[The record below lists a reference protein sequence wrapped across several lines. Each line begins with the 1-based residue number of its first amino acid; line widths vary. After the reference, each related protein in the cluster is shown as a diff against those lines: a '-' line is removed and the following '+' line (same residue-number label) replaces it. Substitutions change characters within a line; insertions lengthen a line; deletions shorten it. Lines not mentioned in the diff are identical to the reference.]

1 MVRPT
6 QDEIAEADKRAYAVF
21 AVAEFLR
28 QYVLARCRMEMTK
41 LTSSVWQ
48 CVVFRLEGQRYALRL
63 TQVEHVV
70 SMVAVSP
77 LPETPAVVVGVINHR
92 GSVVPV
98 LDLRPRLGLPRRE
111 FGLTDHLLLG
121 RTSRRMLALPV
132 DEVLGVTEVPA
143 EDAVAPSTL
152 LPGVGYVTGIV
163 ALADGLL
170 FIHDLEALLSM
181 DEERRLIE
189 AMDDKEA
196 DQ

>member
-1 MVRPT
+1 MKPT
-6 QDEIAEADKRAYAVF
+6 SPA
-21 AVAEFLR
+21 
-28 QYVLARCRMEMTK
+28 
-41 LTSSVWQ
+41 WQ
-48 CVVFRLEGQRYALRL
+48 FVVFRLEGQRYALHL
-63 TQVEHVV
+63 SQVERVV

-77 LPETPAVVVGVINHR
+77 LPETPAVVAGVINYR

-98 LDLRPRLGLPRRE
+98 FDLRPRFGFPPRE
-111 FGLTDHLLLG
+111 FGLSDHLLLG

-132 DEVLGVTEVPA
+132 DEVLGVNEVPV
-143 EDAVAPSTL
+143 EDTLAPSTL

-181 DEERRLIE
+181 DEERRLTE
-189 AMDDKEA
+189 AIDDDEV

>member
-1 MVRPT
+1 MKP
-6 QDEIAEADKRAYAVF
+6 
-21 AVAEFLR
+21 
-28 QYVLARCRMEMTK
+28 
-41 LTSSVWQ
+41 TSSVWQ
-48 CVVFRLEGQRYALRL
+48 CVVFRLEGQRYALDL
-63 TQVEHVV
+63 SQVERVV

-77 LPETPAVVVGVINHR
+77 LPETPAVVVGVINYR

-98 LDLRPRLGLPRRE
+98 LDLRPRLGFPPRE

-132 DEVLGVTEVPA
+132 DEVLGVNEVRV
-143 EDAVAPSTL
+143 EDTLAPSTL

-181 DEERRLIE
+181 DEERRLTE
-189 AMDDKEA
+189 AMDDNEVNE
-196 DQ
+196 

>member
-1 MVRPT
+1 
-6 QDEIAEADKRAYAVF
+6 
-21 AVAEFLR
+21 
-28 QYVLARCRMEMTK
+28 MTK
-41 LTSSVWQ
+41 LTSPVWQ
-48 CVVFRLEGQRYALRL
+48 CVVFRLEGQRYALHL
-63 TQVEHVV
+63 AQVEHVV

-77 LPETPAVVVGVINHR
+77 LPKTPAAVVVGVINHR

-98 LDLRPRLGLPRRE
+98 LDLRPRLGFPPRE
-111 FGLTDHLLLG
+111 FGLADHLLLG

-143 EDAVAPSTL
+143 EDALAPSTL

-181 DEERRLIE
+181 DEERRLTE
-189 AMDDKEA
+189 AMDDKATE
-196 DQ
+196 Q

>member
-1 MVRPT
+1 MKPT
-6 QDEIAEADKRAYAVF
+6 SP
-21 AVAEFLR
+21 
-28 QYVLARCRMEMTK
+28 VL
-41 LTSSVWQ
+41 Q
-48 CVVFRLEGQRYALRL
+48 CVVFRLEGQCYALDL
-63 TQVEHVV
+63 SQVERVV

-77 LPETPAVVVGVINHR
+77 LPKTPAVVAGVINYR
-92 GSVVPV
+92 GSIVPV
-98 LDLRPRLGLPRRE
+98 LNLRPRFGFRRRE

-132 DEVLGVTEVPA
+132 DEVLGVNEVP
-143 EDAVAPSTL
+143 VKNILAPSTL

-181 DEERRLIE
+181 DEEQRLTE
-189 AMDDKEA
+189 ALEDEDEDNEV